1 MVKII
6 DLDFVENKVCKKYR
20 KDIFKKIAHLPFSEK
35 RNVLKKVDEEF
46 LIILENIDMSRL
58 RNVDFMTHSDRFY
71 LSARLSCIDK
81 AIKEIKNIK
90 RYQQIQ
96 KRKANI
102 KLVRIN
108 NTWKNHLLGLV
119 DEYSGEGKN

>member
-1 MVKII
+1 MVKIL
-6 DLDFVENKVCKKYR
+6 DLDSAENKMCKKYR

-46 LIILENIDMSRL
+46 LNILENIDMDRP
-58 RNVDFMTHSDRFY
+58 RYVDFMTHSDRFY
-71 LSARLSCIDK
+71 LSARLSCVDE
-81 AIKEIKNIK
+81 AIKEIKSIK

-96 KRKANI
+96 KRIAGI

-108 NTWKNHLLGLV
+108 NKWEKTENI
-119 DEYSGEGKN
+119 

>member
-1 MVKII
+1 MVKIF
-6 DLDFVENKVCKKYR
+6 DLESPEDKICKKYR
-20 KDIFKKIAHLPFSEK
+20 KDIFKKIAQLPFSEK

-46 LIILENIDMSRL
+46 LNILENIDMNRP

-71 LSARLSCIDK
+71 LSARLSFMDK

-90 RYQQIQ
+90 RHQQIQ
-96 KRKANI
+96 KRIANI

-108 NTWKNHLLGLV
+108 NK
-119 DEYSGEGKN
+119 